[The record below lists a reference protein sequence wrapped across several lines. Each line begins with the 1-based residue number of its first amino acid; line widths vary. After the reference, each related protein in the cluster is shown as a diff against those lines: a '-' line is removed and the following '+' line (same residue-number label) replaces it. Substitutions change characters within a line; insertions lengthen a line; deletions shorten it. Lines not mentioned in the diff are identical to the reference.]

1 MPYHEPTPEELA
13 PWTVKREYV
22 PIFHVTA
29 ESWRVDA
36 NWDEGYFLAAKLI
49 VGKVVDLQFQPEH
62 RPMPKMEGI
71 VGVYLFRH
79 YIELAL
85 KHILFH
91 SRWLKAQSTNA
102 RWNEVK
108 DVVRTHSLQKLWN
121 TITTERVGKIP
132 DDTWNSHDIA
142 FVDACI
148 AEFEQVDP
156 AGETFRYHGSKF
168 GVIQPPAVTGELV
181 ILFDALLAQMQHVR
195 DVLGSLD
202 AYCLNT
208 HGMNEEWEE
217 ILKNL

>member
-1 MPYHEPTPEELA
+1 MR
-13 PWTVKREYV
+13 KYV
-22 PIFHVTA
+22 PIFRVTA

-36 NWDEGYFLAAKLI
+36 NWNEGYFLAAKLI

-62 RPMPKMEGI
+62 RRMPKMEGI

>member
-1 MPYHEPTPEELA
+1 MADHEPTPEELA
-13 PWTVKREYV
+13 PWTVMRKYV
-22 PIFHVTA
+22 PIFRVTA

-62 RPMPKMEGI
+62 RRMPKMEGI